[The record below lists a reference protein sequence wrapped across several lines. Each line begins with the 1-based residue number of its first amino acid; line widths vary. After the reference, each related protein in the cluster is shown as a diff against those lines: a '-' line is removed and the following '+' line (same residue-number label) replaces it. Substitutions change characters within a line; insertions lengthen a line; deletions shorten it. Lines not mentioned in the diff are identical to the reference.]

1 MAAGE
6 PFELDGDNGVGVI
19 CSHGFTGTPQSIRYL
34 GDRVHEA
41 GFTVRGLRLPGHGTS
56 LEDLDR
62 VRWQDWADAVERELD
77 ALLQR
82 CDRVAVVGQSL
93 GGLLAL
99 HLAANRPEVAAV
111 ASLAAPLWVDG
122 LAGRVARAVERG
134 GLRWLKALPKLG
146 GADVRDKSLRREMT
160 GYRAFPVRAIGELA
174 AFMRVVD
181 GELVQ
186 IRQPVLVLHAEHD
199 HVAPVACASHLA
211 AATHA
216 VRTRILPRSYHLI
229 AVDVERDIVAAEVID
244 FLRRYTGATRGDVAC
259 AM

>member
-1 MAAGE
+1 
-6 PFELDGDNGVGVI
+6 
-19 CSHGFTGTPQSIRYL
+19 
-34 GDRVHEA
+34 
-41 GFTVRGLRLPGHGTS
+41 
-56 LEDLDR
+56 
-62 VRWQDWADAVERELD
+62 
-77 ALLQR
+77 
-82 CDRVAVVGQSL
+82 
-93 GGLLAL
+93 
-99 HLAANRPEVAAV
+99 
-111 ASLAAPLWVDG
+111 
-122 LAGRVARAVERG
+122 
-134 GLRWLKALPKLG
+134 
-146 GADVRDKSLRREMT
+146 MT